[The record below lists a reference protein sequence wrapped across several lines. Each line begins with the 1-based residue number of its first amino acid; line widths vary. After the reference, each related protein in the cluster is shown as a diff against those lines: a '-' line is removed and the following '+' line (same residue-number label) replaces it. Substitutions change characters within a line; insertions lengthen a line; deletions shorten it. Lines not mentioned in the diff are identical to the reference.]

1 MVKDGPR
8 HTLRGDNLTISQVIR
23 SDNGTYE
30 CILGNERYNISA
42 NATLTVEYGPAIV
55 FGPVNVKI
63 LKNYNA
69 RFQCNVTGQPKPI
82 VQWLHKRRYLSRT
95 LPRYQVEET
104 DGAHSL
110 TIRNVKETDNGRY
123 ICSVI
128 NIYGIAT
135 SSAKLTAVDIP
146 WNVNKTIVYGQND
159 TLGTKVLGADIF
171 IIQWTKDGNAINYT
185 DNSRITKNTD
195 GTLLI
200 TKASFDDSGEYVW
213 TSVFGLDQINQR
225 ISVTVR
231 GKMQCKYINHYF
243 SFVPRPVC
251 LFVCPKDVFCVAF

>member
-1 MVKDGPR
+1 MSLVFDYVCFTVCIICDECVVGCVRACVCLCVCVCACVCACACVCVRTHACLCDVPR
-8 HTLRGDNLTISQVIR
+8 FYISFLLI
-23 SDNGTYE
+23 
-30 CILGNERYNISA
+30 
-42 NATLTVEYGPAIV
+42 
-55 FGPVNVKI
+55 
-63 LKNYNA
+63 
-69 RFQCNVTGQPKPI
+69 
-82 VQWLHKRRYLSRT
+82 
-95 LPRYQVEET
+95 
-104 DGAHSL
+104 
-110 TIRNVKETDNGRY
+110 
-123 ICSVI
+123 
-128 NIYGIAT
+128 
-135 SSAKLTAVDIP
+135 AVDIP